1 MSGPFL
7 FIVLVVIGA
16 LIFYIGRRSSEVAP
30 PAHDPDPPPE
40 PVLPYDE
47 WFDRTPAKEPAVV
60 GKELPFPFESELEQ
74 LYSAGTLKAD
84 LLNYY
89 FKTIDLVEGPADP
102 YNFLDEFSCEFE
114 NRDDNHKWTATYTV
128 ATPQG
133 ISTLIAKENYRYV
146 LGDGMIIVPRYDLPS
161 ILRAVVDL
169 HQDTTETEEVPPEPA
184 S

>member
-1 MSGPFL
+1 
-7 FIVLVVIGA
+7 VIGA
-16 LIFYIGRRSSEVAP
+16 LIFYIGRRTSEVAP
-30 PAHDPDPPPE
+30 PAQDQALPPPE
-40 PVLPYDE
+40 PELPYDDD
-47 WFDRTPAKEPAVV
+47 FDRTQAKDPAVV

-74 LYSAGTLKAD
+74 LYNAGTLKAD

-89 FKTIDLVEGPADP
+89 FKSIDLVAGPADP

-114 NRDDNHKWTATYTV
+114 NRDDGHKWTATYTV

-133 ISTLIAKENYRYV
+133 IAAFIAKENYRYV
-146 LGDGMIIVPRYDLPS
+146 LGDSMIIVPRYDLAT

-169 HQDTTETEEVPPEPA
+169 HQDTTQTEEVPPETA